1 MRLLE
6 LSSAQDWNELLLR
19 LPAPHLLQTYE
30 WGQNKIQNGWTPLHY
45 AWDEDGKIVAAALV
59 LSRQMNLGLPGLR
72 LEVLYCPKGPTLDW
86 QNEGLVARVLDDLQ
100 TLAAKRRAAFIKI
113 DPDLELGRGVP
124 GAADALENAGGQAFR
139 QNLGRRGWVFS
150 DDQIQFRNTVVI
162 DLTRSEDEIL
172 AAMKQKTRYNI
183 RLAERKGVRVRAGQ
197 ESDLPSLY
205 AMYAATAVRDDF
217 VIRHEAYYLKLWGD
231 FMRAG
236 KAVPLIAEVDGQ
248 ALAGLIV
255 FHFAGVSRYMFGMSL
270 EQARELM
277 PNYLLQWEAI
287 RISKSLGCRA
297 YDMWGAPD
305 VFDQSDSLWGVYRF
319 KEGFNGVTL
328 RHLGAWDYPSRPAL
342 YRLYTRALPR
352 LLNLLR
358 ARGKAQN
365 RKKVSL

>member
-6 LSSAQDWNELLLR
+6 LNSARDWNNILLK

-45 AWDEDGKIVAAALV
+45 IWEENGKISAAALV
-59 LSRQMNLGLPGLR
+59 LSRQVSLRLPGLR
-72 LEVLYCPKGPTLDW
+72 LEVLYCPKGPVLDW
-86 QNEGLVARVLDDLQ
+86 QNQALSARVLDDLQ
-100 TLAAKRRAAFIKI
+100 TLAAQRRAAFIKI

-124 GAADALENAGGQAFR
+124 GTEDAQDNPAGLAFR
-139 QNLGRRGWVFS
+139 QNLERRGWVFS
-150 DDQIQFRNTVVI
+150 DDQIQFRNTVMI
-162 DLTRSEDEIL
+162 DLTRGEDEIL

-183 RLAERKGVRVRAGQ
+183 RLAERKGVRVHAGQ
-197 ESDLPSLY
+197 ECDLPSLY

-217 VIRHEAYYLKLWGD
+217 VIRHEGYYLKLWGD

-236 KAVPLIAEVDGQ
+236 MAVPLIAEVDGQ
-248 ALAGLIV
+248 AVAGLIL

-270 EQARELM
+270 ELARELM

-287 RISKSLGCRA
+287 RMSKALGCRA

-305 VFDQSDSLWGVYRF
+305 VFDESDSLWGVYRF
-319 KEGFNGVTL
+319 KEGFNGLTL
-328 RHLGAWDYPSRPAL
+328 RHLGAWDYISRPGL

-352 LLNLLR
+352 LLDLLR